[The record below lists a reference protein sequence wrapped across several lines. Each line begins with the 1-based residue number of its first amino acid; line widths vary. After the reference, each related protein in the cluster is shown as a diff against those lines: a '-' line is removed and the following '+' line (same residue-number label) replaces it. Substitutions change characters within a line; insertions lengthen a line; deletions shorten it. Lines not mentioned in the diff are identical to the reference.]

1 MNTLD
6 RAKNILLDPKREWTR
21 IQAEPTSIAELYKE
35 YIAVLAAIGP
45 IASVIGLSLF
55 GITLPFVGT
64 VRLPLTSSLT
74 QALVTYILTLGGVF
88 LLGLIVD
95 ALAPLFNG
103 VPNRTRAVKVVAYA
117 STAAWVAGI
126 FTVIPALSVM
136 ALLASL
142 YSLYLLYLGLP
153 VLMKVPQ
160 QKALGYTVT
169 VILAAI
175 VLFVGIGAVSS
186 SLIPSPASVALNPD
200 TESVQDMQ
208 EAANRL
214 ADALK
219 PEATSNRELR
229 GSGNASTSTKTV
241 TVDFR
246 QLKGLLPETLRGFKR
261 TAATGDHTEA
271 FGMTLSKAEGTYQS
285 PEAHIVEVTISDIG
299 SLSAVTTIATYTW
312 TSTSFDRETETGY
325 EKTTNYQGYKAYEKY
340 DKADHNGEIT
350 VMVKDRFVVEVKG
363 NPVNIDELRTVLDQ
377 IDLGK
382 LAAMTT

>member
-117 STAAWVAGI
+117 STAAWLAGI
-126 FTVIPALSVM
+126 FTVIPALSVV

-175 VLFVGIGAVSS
+175 VLFVGI
-186 SLIPSPASVALNPD
+186 
-200 TESVQDMQ
+200 
-208 EAANRL
+208 
-214 ADALK
+214 
-219 PEATSNRELR
+219 
-229 GSGNASTSTKTV
+229 
-241 TVDFR
+241 
-246 QLKGLLPETLRGFKR
+246 
-261 TAATGDHTEA
+261 
-271 FGMTLSKAEGTYQS
+271 
-285 PEAHIVEVTISDIG
+285 
-299 SLSAVTTIATYTW
+299 
-312 TSTSFDRETETGY
+312 
-325 EKTTNYQGYKAYEKY
+325 
-340 DKADHNGEIT
+340 
-350 VMVKDRFVVEVKG
+350 
-363 NPVNIDELRTVLDQ
+363 RTV
-377 IDLGK
+377 
-382 LAAMTT
+382 